1 MRKIYLILMVF
12 SVQISFG
19 QVRFQNIPEG
29 AIYPERTVSQTIL
42 ANIPYQGYSETQAH
56 IGEGEYEIFLDTNGG
71 VLDKPIIILDGF
83 DPGDSRGIA
92 DIYAGLSFG
101 GQNLGDILRSEGFD
115 IVILNAPVYVS
126 NGVLID
132 GGSDYI
138 QRNAMVLIAMI
149 EKLNADKVGQEE
161 LVVFGPSMGGLISRY
176 ALSYM
181 EDNSMDA
188 ETRLF
193 ISFDVPHNG
202 ANIPIS
208 LQYLIN
214 YFAVETG
221 DPTAQQL
228 IDQVLN
234 SPAAK
239 EMLVDHFSSHINAA
253 SPPDQDPTKLL
264 PAGAVG
270 FRDVF
275 QTEFD
280 ALGFPA
286 NVRNVAMING
296 SGNSTTTGTP
306 GMTVIDTTLDVDPGN
321 GITADVA
328 LAFAPASGLT
338 NTVTDVEVKLGP
350 IPISSYQA
358 LSESPNTTSG
368 VDSAP
373 GGTGSI
379 TDALAGGAGN
389 PVLIDFINNLQ
400 QDIYSF
406 VPTMS
411 SLDIDNPDWFAVPD
425 TNNSPF
431 DAFFIPNQNEPHLT
445 ITAQNF
451 QFVLDEIRNGV
462 VGITENQLGHQ
473 YILAQ
478 NPVKNNIE
486 ISVSGNVPSNKLT
499 VSVFSIAGQLLMEQT
514 WPNVQNNVV
523 VDHNLASGIYLL
535 KLDNGISMDTIKMIV
550 E

>member
-1 MRKIYLILMVF
+1 MRKIYLILMIF

-19 QVRFQNIPEG
+19 QVRFQNIPEA

-42 ANIPYQGYSETQAH
+42 ANIPYQGYNETQAH

-115 IVILNAPVYVS
+115 IVILNAPVYMS

-306 GMTVIDTTLDVDPGN
+306 GMTVINTTLTIDAN
-321 GITADVA
+321 TTADLAMNFTPAAGTTIPVLDVA
-328 LAFAPASGLT
+328 
-338 NTVTDVEVKLGP
+338 VKFMGFP
-350 IPISSYQA
+350 VSTYQA
-358 LSESPNTTSG
+358 SSQSAATSNG

-379 TDALAGGAGN
+379 TDALGGGAGN
-389 PVLIDFINNLQ
+389 PVLIEFINNLQ
-400 QDIYSF
+400 QDLYSF

-411 SLDIDNPDWFAVPD
+411 SLDIDNPDWFAAPD

-445 ITAQNF
+445 ITAQNV
-451 QFVLDEIRNGV
+451 QFALDEIRNGV
-462 VGITENQLGHQ
+462 VG
-473 YILAQ
+473 
-478 NPVKNNIE
+478 
-486 ISVSGNVPSNKLT
+486 
-499 VSVFSIAGQLLMEQT
+499 
-514 WPNVQNNVV
+514 
-523 VDHNLASGIYLL
+523 
-535 KLDNGISMDTIKMIV
+535 
-550 E
+550 

>member
-1 MRKIYLILMVF
+1 MKKIYLIAAIF
-12 SVQISFG
+12 CVQFSFG
-19 QVRFQNIPEG
+19 QVRFQNIPES

-42 ANIPYQGYSETQAH
+42 ATVPFQGYNETQAF
-56 IGEGEYEIFLDTNGG
+56 IGEGEYEIFLDTNDGI
-71 VLDKPIIILDGF
+71 LDKPIIILDGF
-83 DPGDSRGIA
+83 DPGDSRGIS
-92 DIYAGLSFG
+92 DIYAGLSFD
-101 GQNLGDILRSEGFD
+101 GQNLGDILRNEGYD
-115 IVILNAPVYVS
+115 IVILNAPVYTS
-126 NGVLID
+126 NGVTID

-138 QRNAMVLIAMI
+138 QRNAMVMIAMI
-149 EKLNADKVGQEE
+149 DKLNADKVGQEE

-181 EDNSMDA
+181 EANSMDP

-214 YFAVETG
+214 YFAALTG

-280 ALGFPA
+280 ALGFPS

-296 SGNSTTTGTP
+296 SGNGTTTGTP
-306 GMTVIDTTLDVDPGN
+306 GMSIINTILNIDTDTTAELAMNFTPAAGLTSSVIDV
-321 GITADVA
+321 V
-328 LAFAPASGLT
+328 
-338 NTVTDVEVKLGP
+338 VKYMGFP
-350 IPISSYQA
+350 VSTYEAMGQ
-358 LSESPNTTSG
+358 SPSTSAG

-373 GGTGSI
+373 GGMSSI
-379 TDALAGGAGN
+379 SDAMGNGGGN
-389 PVLIDFINNLQ
+389 QILIDLINDLQ
-400 QDIYSF
+400 QDAYCFI
-406 VPTMS
+406 PTMS
-411 SLDIDNPDWFAVPD
+411 SLDIDNPDWFATP
-425 TNNSPF
+425 NLANSPF
-431 DAFFIPNQNEPHLT
+431 EAFFIPNQNEPHIT
-445 ITAQNF
+445 ITAQNV
-451 QFVLDEIRNGV
+451 QFALDEIRNGAI
-462 VGITENQLGHQ
+462 GITENQYGPH

-486 ISVSGNVPSNKLT
+486 LSISGMAPNNKLT
-499 VSVFSIAGQLLMEQT
+499 ATVFNISGQLLMEQT
-514 WPNVQNNVV
+514 WSNAQNNVV
-523 VDHNLASGIYLL
+523 MGHNLASGLYLL
-535 KLDNGISMDTIKMIV
+535 KLDNGTAVNTIKMLV